1 MKISHNKALHWTV
14 IPLRSIA
21 SGELGRWEI
30 KNMKLIQFVLCLLL
44 LSNTGCLAQSPER
57 ISVTNS
63 SDRIEIFGVSMLPPQ
78 ESGWQYEKLSPAKI
92 EFAKGHNK
100 EASFIVYISLSKL
113 PSFESKE
120 EFMTYLSE
128 QRQRNTGNPRF
139 ENILNT
145 EEFSEEKETP
155 SMRFHTKYK
164 DKDSPHLPKGEP
176 YYITDEYGIFCRH
189 PKAWGVSVNIVC
201 SQRTIPNRERLDWK
215 SLADEFIKNVEF
227 IDFPT
232 E

>member
-1 MKISHNKALHWTV
+1 
-14 IPLRSIA
+14 
-21 SGELGRWEI
+21 
-30 KNMKLIQFVLCLLL
+30 MKLIKLALSLLL
-44 LSNTGCLAQSPER
+44 LSSTGCLAQSPER
-57 ISVTNS
+57 ISITNTS
-63 SDRIEIFGVSMLPPQ
+63 ERIEIFGVSMLPPQ
-78 ESGWQYEKLSPAKI
+78 ESGWQYEKLNPAKI

-113 PSFESKE
+113 PNFESKE
-120 EFMTYLSE
+120 EFMNYLSE
-128 QRQRNTGNPRF
+128 QRQRNTGNPLF

-164 DKDSPHLPKGEP
+164 DKGSPHLPKGYD
-176 YYITDEYGIFCRH
+176 YYISEEYGIFCRH
-189 PKAWGVSVNIVC
+189 PKAWNVSVNIVC
-201 SQRTIPNRERLDWK
+201 SQRTVPDQERADWK
-215 SLADEFIKNVEF
+215 EFADEFIKNVEF